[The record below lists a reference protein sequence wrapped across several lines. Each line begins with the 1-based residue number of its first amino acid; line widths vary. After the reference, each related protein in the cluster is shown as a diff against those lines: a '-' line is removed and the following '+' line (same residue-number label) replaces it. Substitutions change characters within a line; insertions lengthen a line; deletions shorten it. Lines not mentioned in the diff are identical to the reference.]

1 MTDMALQH
9 VRPADESAFRE
20 LMSAFPSGVTVVTT
34 RDRDGTPRGLTC
46 TAMCSVSLRPPI
58 LLTCVRHDSETLA
71 AMLRRGRFAVNLLHA
86 GGRAAAD
93 VFANAVRD
101 RFTEVEWESSP
112 RGDLP
117 WLTADAHAVAECAVA
132 GFVEAGESC
141 EAAVVR
147 EVAEEVG
154 VPVTRL
160 RYVGS
165 QAWPYPGS
173 LMLGFMAEGDPNRPL
188 CVDEAEISE
197 ARWFTRAEVRDVLEG
212 RRDDFGLPM
221 GSSIAHFL
229 VAEWLAGR
237 V

>member
-132 GFVEAGESC
+132 GFVEAGDH
-141 EAAVVR
+141 VV
-147 EVAEEVG
+147 VFGEVG
-154 VPVTRL
+154 EVIAEPDQPLLYGFRQ
-160 RYVGS
+160 YA
-165 QAWPYPGS
+165 AWTP
-173 LMLGFMAEGDPNRPL
+173 D
-188 CVDEAEISE
+188 
-197 ARWFTRAEVRDVLEG
+197 
-212 RRDDFGLPM
+212 
-221 GSSIAHFL
+221 
-229 VAEWLAGR
+229 GR
-237 V
+237 VLPPRR